1 MVGFASEMMS
11 ERSLYYL
18 TTDMKRKIEALPS
31 VLNTQMYGARE
42 EVLEVT
48 LNPKALEHYGVSPE
62 SLMGVLSEQPI
73 DTSRESWTM
82 VMGGFP
88 SKFPSV
94 IENASDLYDLP
105 LISADDAV
113 VTLSDV
119 ADIQRTF
126 KTRSGYSRMNGRR
139 AITLQI
145 TKRTDANVIDTVAE
159 VKQLINDSKSTF
171 PQGVDVLYSVDQ
183 SIFAQQQ
190 VDELQGNIGTALCL
204 VMIVV
209 VAALGLRSGL
219 IVGLGIPV
227 SLLFAITILYV
238 IGFTYNF
245 MVMFGLLLGLG
256 MLIDGAIVV
265 TEEADRR
272 MLAGSPRQAAYSGA
286 AMRMFWPVTASVAT
300 TLAAFFRSCFGRAW
314 LASLCG
320 ICRSRSSRFSVAA
333 CFTPSF
339 LRRRLALLWGASAV
353 SRANS

>member
-1 MVGFASEMMS
+1 
-11 ERSLYYL
+11 
-18 TTDMKRKIEALPS
+18 
-31 VLNTQMYGARE
+31 
-42 EVLEVT
+42 
-48 LNPKALEHYGVSPE
+48 
-62 SLMGVLSEQPI
+62 MGLLSRNNRLIPAGNLDNGNGRFSI
-73 DTSRESWTM
+73 K
-82 VMGGFP
+82 V
-88 SKFPSV
+88 PSV

-105 LISADDAV
+105 LISANDAV

-159 VKQLINDSKSTF
+159 VKQLINNAKPTF

-183 SIFAQQQ
+183 SILRSSKWMSCREYRNGALSGHDRSGCRTRITIWSDRWSRDSRQ
-190 VDELQGNIGTALCL
+190 LALCHHYF
-204 VMIVV
+204 V
-209 VAALGLRSGL
+209 RHR
-219 IVGLGIPV
+219 
-227 SLLFAITILYV
+227 
-238 IGFTYNF
+238 FTYNF

-300 TLAAFFRSCFGRAW
+300 T
-314 LASLCG
+314 
-320 ICRSRSSRFSVAA
+320 
-333 CFTPSF
+333 
-339 LRRRLALLWGASAV
+339 
-353 SRANS
+353 